1 MSPRHRAVADLNPF
15 PLLHLFQFH
24 FLALFAFTNDP
35 ILNHVK
41 MQCTRA
47 YGVLEDG
54 SNQVSLVLTARS
66 QRSLSSLCM
75 RLCFSLHAIYYMNAA
90 ENLEF

>member
-54 SNQVSLVLTARS
+54 SNQVLLCSTHGTLAMLVV
-66 QRSLSSLCM
+66 LSMC
-75 RLCFSLHAIYYMNAA
+75 AILFQFACHI
-90 ENLEF
+90 